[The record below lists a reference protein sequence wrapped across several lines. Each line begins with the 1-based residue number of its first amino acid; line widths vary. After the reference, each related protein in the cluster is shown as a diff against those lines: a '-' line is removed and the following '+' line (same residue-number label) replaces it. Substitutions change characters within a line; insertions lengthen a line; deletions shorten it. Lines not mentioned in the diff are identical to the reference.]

1 MKEQSGEI
9 KKYIIEIKPQKQTVE
24 PKPRA
29 RTTKSYLYEVYT
41 YVTNQ
46 AKWQAAEEFCKDN
59 MIVFRIITENDL
71 GIK

>member
-1 MKEQSGEI
+1 
-9 KKYIIEIKPQKQTVE
+9 VE

-41 YVTNQ
+41 YSTNP
-46 AKWQAAEEFCKDN
+46 AKWKAAEEFCKDN
-59 MIVFRIITENDL
+59 MIGFRIITENDL